1 MRTIYW
7 KRHERRTDDELLVLY
22 LCRVCLRF
30 IVRGS
35 CIWEV
40 PDLFLYLVI
49 NSTTDL
55 QKEVLAVPVILVTD
69 HKVTRSAPVSAD
81 ITYG

>member
-1 MRTIYW
+1 M
-7 KRHERRTDDELLVLY
+7 
-22 LCRVCLRF
+22 
-30 IVRGS
+30 GS
-35 CIWEV
+35 SHNS

-69 HKVTRSAPVSAD
+69 QKVIASAHVSAD

>member
-1 MRTIYW
+1 M
-7 KRHERRTDDELLVLY
+7 HM
-22 LCRVCLRF
+22 
-30 IVRGS
+30 GS
-35 CIWEV
+35 SHNS